1 MNDAPNR
8 ELLAR
13 IDRLESRHALRD
25 LVSDYCHGFDKH
37 DLDRFMAIWWE
48 DCVWDIGP
56 PFGVFEGHAG
66 VRRAVEEILYPFWRE
81 THHLTTNLRL
91 QFDSAD
97 LAHGICDVD
106 CMGAD
111 TEDNLQVVGATYR
124 DRFERRD
131 GVWRIARRDVQ
142 MHYFNPLP
150 GAHMRAPGAEEAAA
164 GR

>member
-1 MNDAPNR
+1 MNSSDIQA
-8 ELLAR
+8 LVAR
-13 IDRLESRHALRD
+13 IDALESRHALRD
-25 LVSDYCHGFDKH
+25 LVSDYCHGFDKRNWE
-37 DLDRFMAIWWE
+37 RFLAIWWE

-66 VRRAVEEILYPFWRE
+66 IRAAVYDVLYPFWRE

-91 QFDSAD
+91 NFETPSV
-97 LAHGICDVD
+97 AHGTCDVD

-111 TEDNLQVVGATYR
+111 VENNFLVVGATYN

-131 GVWRIARRDVQ
+131 GVWRIAKRQVQ

-150 GAHMRAPGAEEAAA
+150 GARMQKPEVEA
-164 GR
+164 

>member
-1 MNDAPNR
+1 MNTIDVQA
-8 ELLAR
+8 LLAR
-13 IDRLESRHALRD
+13 IDELESRNALRD
-25 LVSDYCHGFDKH
+25 LVSDYCHGFDKQ
-37 DLDRFMAIWWE
+37 DWERFLAIWWE

-66 VRRAVEEILYPFWRE
+66 IHAAVYDVLYPFWRE

-91 QFDSAD
+91 RFETPDI
-97 LAHGICDVD
+97 AHGTCDVD

-111 TEDNLQVVGATYR
+111 VEDNFLVVGATYN

-131 GVWRIARRDVQ
+131 GVWRIAKRQVQ

-150 GAHMRAPGAEEAAA
+150 GAHMQKPQVES
-164 GR
+164 